1 MKKTFKLTLFIVLLS
16 VCIISLA
23 VCKYVFKASDD
34 NLDSFGQAEA
44 ITESVKNHPEF
55 PINPNDTVIKELPI
69 GGPSGSTAKVKFTT
83 KAELYGKR
91 TFLVTLT
98 KDWGI
103 TVNGTYAKSFWK
115 YKVTPN
121 GIELLESVDNDYL
134 PNIIK

>member
-1 MKKTFKLTLFIVLLS
+1 MKKTFKFNLFIVLLFVFLTS
-16 VCIISLA
+16 FIRY
-23 VCKYVFKASDD
+23 KYAPKASDN
-34 NLDSFGQAEA
+34 NLDSFSQTEA
-44 ITESVKNHPEF
+44 IAVSVKNHPDF
-55 PINPNDTVIKELPI
+55 PISPNYTVIKELPI

-83 KAELYGKR
+83 KVELYGKR

-103 TVNGTYAKSFWK
+103 TVNGTFIKSFWK

-134 PNIIK
+134 PYIIK